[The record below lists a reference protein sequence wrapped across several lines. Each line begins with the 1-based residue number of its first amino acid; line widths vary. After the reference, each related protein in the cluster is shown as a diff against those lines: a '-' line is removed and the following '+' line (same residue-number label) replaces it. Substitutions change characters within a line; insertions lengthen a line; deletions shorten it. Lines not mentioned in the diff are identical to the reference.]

1 MSSFDEIQQRANKLN
16 ADLRF
21 GDPSKLPVSSFSGS
35 DVYASPAFIEI
46 SLDDIFRRSE
56 EIWNKKQSLKP
67 VTGMNAT
74 LRTIKDQNQLSS
86 TRFNIAQGREV
97 PIEKK
102 QQMYFLI

>member
-21 GDPSKLPVSSFSGS
+21 VEPDKLPVSSSFGS
-35 DVYASPAFIEI
+35 NVYDSSAFIET

-67 VTGMNAT
+67 VVGMNAT

-86 TRFNIAQGREV
+86 TRFNISQDKETAA
-97 PIEKK
+97 EKK
-102 QQMYFLI
+102 QQM